1 MARAHEPPSGSDH
14 PPQNGV
20 KGKQVAIALF
30 IATTFG
36 IMAILSF
43 PLSKVA
49 RLPIKLP
56 RPLQA
61 ALAPAER
68 LIRPIIP
75 WLGNPLG
82 NRPPTLPVANPPT
95 APGVPPAAS
104 GPSGPGGPGA
114 GPPAPP
120 PPGGGESPTL
130 PRTLA
135 RPGQPLPQTLV
146 KQLTTLVSTLSK
158 RLSPEEARLVRA
170 EIARVRPMRAACLA
184 DRACAKQLRRLE
196 KLLRKYEAR
205 QRHRGKHGGKHRD
218 AHGNESTEGRS
229 QSSETTSDGK
239 PGRGSHGKHKKH
251 SKHGKSLG
259 KAHKKHGRLEK
270 G

>member
-1 MARAHEPPSGSDH
+1 MARAHEPSNGSDH
-14 PPQNGV
+14 PTQNGV

-43 PLSKVA
+43 PLSKVV
-49 RLPIKLP
+49 RLPITLP

-82 NRPPTLPVANPPT
+82 TRPPTLPVAHTPT
-95 APGVPPAAS
+95 APGVSPS
-104 GPSGPGGPGA
+104 VPSGPGGPG
-114 GPPAPP
+114 GPGSGPPP
-120 PPGGGESPTL
+120 PPGGEGSPTL
-130 PRTLA
+130 PSALT
-135 RPGQPLPQTLV
+135 RPGQPIPPTLV
-146 KQLTTLVSTLSK
+146 KELTTILSTLSK

-170 EIARVRPMRAACLA
+170 ELAWLRPMREACLA
-184 DRACAKQLRRLE
+184 DRACAKQLKRLE
-196 KLLRKYEAR
+196 KLLRKFEAR
-205 QRHRGKHGGKHRD
+205 QRQRGRHGDKHRH
-218 AHGNESTEGRS
+218 AHGNESTQGPSR
-229 QSSETTSDGK
+229 SSETTSDG
-239 PGRGSHGKHKKH
+239 GERGHGKHKKQG
-251 SKHGKSLG
+251 KH
-259 KAHKKHGRLEK
+259 HKKHGGLKK